1 MLKKMQSDVIR
12 TGFRA
17 RPSLPCGAPEIR
29 VGLAMLVGALF
40 SAPAAAQFSETF
52 HPFASVA
59 VNHDDNLFRVTDARA
74 ATLEHASDT
83 YRSVF
88 AGLLIDLP
96 VERQQFNATLK
107 LSRVTFENNDQLN
120 YNGKD
125 LSGDWRW
132 VLGNQLNGRI
142 GGSYTEVLA
151 PFEDFPT
158 VSGRNIRKVRKQY
171 ANGNWRFH
179 PSWQLR
185 AGVTEDRYTYELVSQ
200 RLNNRTERSTMAG
213 ADYLAS
219 SGSTIGVQLRRL
231 KGSYPYQ
238 SELGFADNGYT
249 QDEQKINILWLV
261 TGSTQVMFLGGW
273 VQRKHN
279 FYTARDEDGT
289 NGRLITSWAPEPNIK
304 LTGQLY
310 REFGAIEGALV
321 NSALVKG
328 ATVGATWDATAKIQ
342 ASANLKHEKRDFSPY
357 SNSGVVLSG
366 DQMSD
371 SSNQVSL
378 GVVYKPL
385 RTVSL
390 QASVFRDRRSGSAAA
405 GTNTFTANGASLS
418 ATLQF

>member
-1 MLKKMQSDVIR
+1 MQSDVVR
-12 TGFRA
+12 TAFRSG
-17 RPSLPCGAPEIR
+17 PSLSRGAPGIR
-29 VGLAMLVGALF
+29 VGLAMLVGTLF
-40 SAPAAAQFSETF
+40 SAPASAQFSETF

-59 VNHDDNLFRVTDARA
+59 VNHDDNLYRVSDARA
-74 ATLEHASDT
+74 ATIEHPSDT

-88 AGLLIDLP
+88 AGLVVDLP

-107 LSRVTFENNDQLN
+107 FSRVSFEKNDQLD

-125 LSGDWRW
+125 LSGEWRW

-151 PFEDFPT
+151 PFEDFST
-158 VSGRNIRKVRKQY
+158 VSGRNIRKVRREF
-171 ANGNWRFH
+171 AEGNWRFH

-185 AGVTEDRYTYELVSQ
+185 TGVTEDRYTYELLSQ
-200 RLNNRTERSTMAG
+200 RVNDRTERSVMAG

-238 SELGFADNGYT
+238 AQLGLDDNGYE
-249 QDEQKINILWLV
+249 QDEQKINILWLA
-261 TGSTQVMFLGGW
+261 TGTTQVVFLGGW

-279 FYTARDEDGT
+279 FYSARDENGT
-289 NGRLITSWAPEPNIK
+289 NGRLITSWKPESR
-304 LTGQLY
+304 LQFTGQLY
-310 REFGAIEGALV
+310 REFGAIEGAFV

-328 ATVGATWDATAKIQ
+328 ASVNGTWDITAKIQ
-342 ASANLKHEKRDFSPY
+342 ATANLKHEKRDFSPY
-357 SNSGVVLSG
+357 SNSGVVLSAE
-366 DQMSD
+366 QLND
-371 SSNQVSL
+371 SSNQL
-378 GVVYKPL
+378 GFGMVYKPL

-405 GTNTFTANGASLS
+405 GTNTYTANGASLS